1 MTINKKSKAKV
12 KSNSEKISNFSKHF
26 NASFKAYK
34 KKHGCLPWQKGWTTT
49 GSASWFNHMNAVG
62 NKVYGYFLNQVI
74 LSMSAEENGYTS
86 NKWISKTNIVKNKGS
101 WKGSATWVYG
111 WFYWEEIQKDKSGKV
126 LKDDKGK
133 PVKKFGYNF
142 RVFPIFNTDQC
153 TGLPDSLASSEVEA
167 VEYTPLEGR
176 LDIAEEY
183 ISNIGAK
190 VEFGKNGA
198 YYKPSMD
205 YIGMPNFESFKSVE
219 NYYSTFIHELV
230 HWTKTKDRCDRA
242 DNHASRKAYAF
253 EELVAEI
260 GAVHVMN
267 NLGIRMD
274 EDAFNNHLS
283 YVDSWL
289 GRLDDDTTFIVDA
302 CMLAEKAV
310 KFLNGFQTKEE
321 LKKVA

>member
-1 MTINKKSKAKV
+1 MAKTKKV
-12 KSNSEKISNFSKHF
+12 KTNKEKISNFSQHIN
-26 NASFKAYK
+26 NAFKAYK
-34 KKHGCLPWQKGWTTT
+34 KKHGCLPWQRGWIVT
-49 GSASWFNHMNAVG
+49 GNASWFNHMNAVG
-62 NKVYGYFLNQVI
+62 NKAYGYFLNQII

-86 NKWISKTNIVKNKGS
+86 NKWISKSNIQKNNGT
-101 WKGSATWVYG
+101 WKGSPTWIYG
-111 WFYWEEIQKDKSGKV
+111 WFYWEQIITGKDGKA
-126 LKDDKGK
+126 LKDEKGK
-133 PVKKFGYNF
+133 IKKNSGFNF
-142 RVFPIFNTDQC
+142 RVFPVYNTDQC
-153 TGLPDSLASSEVEA
+153 SNLPEKLSSSEVEA

-190 VEFGKNGA
+190 VEFGKSGA

-205 YIGMPNFESFKSVE
+205 YIGMPDFETFKTVE
-219 NYYSTFIHELV
+219 NYYSTFIHEHI
-230 HWTKTKDRCDRA
+230 HWTKTKDRCNRD
-242 DNHASRKAYAF
+242 DNHKSRKAYAF

-267 NLGIRMD
+267 NLGIQMD
-274 EDAFNNHLS
+274 KDAFNNHLA

-289 GRLDDDTTFIVDA
+289 GALDDDTTFIVDA